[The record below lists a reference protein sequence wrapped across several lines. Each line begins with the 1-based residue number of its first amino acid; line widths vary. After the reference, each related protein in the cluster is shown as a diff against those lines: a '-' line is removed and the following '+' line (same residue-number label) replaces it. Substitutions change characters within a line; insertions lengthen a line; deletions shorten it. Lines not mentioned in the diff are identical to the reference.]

1 MFSLLATAGTT
12 DSSGETLT
20 DQAVSKVNAFQ
31 RFWDGI
37 DWDAILAAFIQ
48 KSLYLIFLIVLFWIL
63 HRVGKYLI
71 DKSFNQYSK
80 KAILNESRLKT
91 LHSLLNTIFHFKR
104 HKDIITHLYDFIKF
118 TVNLNAYFY
127 INFLRTNN
135 LKTNQLF
142 NNFIF
147 KIIFF

>member
-91 LHSLLNTIFHFKR
+91 LHSLLNTIFHYTLGF
-104 HKDIITHLYDFIKF
+104 F
-118 TVNLNAYFY
+118 FY
-127 INFLRTNN
+127 LC
-135 LKTNQLF
+135 
-142 NNFIF
+142 NFICYRCADRITF
-147 KIIFF
+147 GWCRNCRCGNRSWCPRVHE

>member
-48 KSLYLIFLIVLFWIL
+48 KSLYLVFLIILFWIL

-91 LHSLLNTIFHFKR
+91 LHSLLNTIFHYTLGFS
-104 HKDIITHLYDFIKF
+104 LSMQ
-118 TVNLNAYFY
+118 FY
-127 INFLRTNN
+127 LLSVYRSDHFWLVPELQVWRSV
-135 LKTNQLF
+135 LVPKGS
-142 NNFIF
+142 
-147 KIIFF
+147 

>member
-48 KSLYLIFLIVLFWIL
+48 KVYIWFFDHPFLDSSPC
-63 HRVGKYLI
+63 GKI
-71 DKSFNQYSK
+71 SD
-80 KAILNESRLKT
+80 
-91 LHSLLNTIFHFKR
+91 
-104 HKDIITHLYDFIKF
+104 
-118 TVNLNAYFY
+118 
-127 INFLRTNN
+127 
-135 LKTNQLF
+135 
-142 NNFIF
+142 
-147 KIIFF
+147 

>member
-91 LHSLLNTIFHFKR
+91 LRSLLNTIFHLQMEMLSMKSLNLILR
-104 HKDIITHLYDFIKF
+104 HLYM
-118 TVNLNAYFY
+118 
-127 INFLRTNN
+127 RS
-135 LKTNQLF
+135 
-142 NNFIF
+142 
-147 KIIFF
+147 

>member
-48 KSLYLIFLIVLFWIL
+48 KKFISDFFDRPFLDSSPC
-63 HRVGKYLI
+63 GKI
-71 DKSFNQYSK
+71 SD
-80 KAILNESRLKT
+80 
-91 LHSLLNTIFHFKR
+91 
-104 HKDIITHLYDFIKF
+104 
-118 TVNLNAYFY
+118 
-127 INFLRTNN
+127 
-135 LKTNQLF
+135 
-142 NNFIF
+142 
-147 KIIFF
+147 

>member
-91 LHSLLNTIFHFKR
+91 LHS
-104 HKDIITHLYDFIKF
+104 
-118 TVNLNAYFY
+118 
-127 INFLRTNN
+127 
-135 LKTNQLF
+135 
-142 NNFIF
+142 
-147 KIIFF
+147 

>member
-91 LHSLLNTIFHFKR
+91 LHSLLFKYYFS
-104 HKDIITHLYDFIKF
+104 LYPW
-118 TVNLNAYFY
+118 
-127 INFLRTNN
+127 FL
-135 LKTNQLF
+135 LYLC
-142 NNFIF
+142 NFICYRCTDRF
-147 KIIFF
+147 TFGWCRNCRCGDRPWCTRVHE

>member
-48 KSLYLIFLIVLFWIL
+48 KV
-63 HRVGKYLI
+63 
-71 DKSFNQYSK
+71 
-80 KAILNESRLKT
+80 
-91 LHSLLNTIFHFKR
+91 
-104 HKDIITHLYDFIKF
+104 
-118 TVNLNAYFY
+118 Y
-127 INFLRTNN
+127 IW
-135 LKTNQLF
+135 
-142 NNFIF
+142 
-147 KIIFF
+147 FF

>member
-48 KSLYLIFLIVLFWIL
+48 KFIS
-63 HRVGKYLI
+63 
-71 DKSFNQYSK
+71 
-80 KAILNESRLKT
+80 
-91 LHSLLNTIFHFKR
+91 
-104 HKDIITHLYDFIKF
+104 DF
-118 TVNLNAYFY
+118 
-127 INFLRTNN
+127 
-135 LKTNQLF
+135 
-142 NNFIF
+142 
-147 KIIFF
+147 

>member
-91 LHSLLNTIFHFKR
+91 LHSLLNTIFIIPLVSSLSTQFYLLSVYRSVHFWLVPELQVWRSALVPKGS
-104 HKDIITHLYDFIKF
+104 
-118 TVNLNAYFY
+118 
-127 INFLRTNN
+127 
-135 LKTNQLF
+135 
-142 NNFIF
+142 
-147 KIIFF
+147 

>member
-91 LHSLLNTIFHFKR
+91 LHSLLNTIFIIPLVSFLSMQFYLLSVCRSDHFWLVPELQVWQSVLVPKGS
-104 HKDIITHLYDFIKF
+104 
-118 TVNLNAYFY
+118 
-127 INFLRTNN
+127 
-135 LKTNQLF
+135 
-142 NNFIF
+142 
-147 KIIFF
+147 

>member
-48 KSLYLIFLIVLFWIL
+48 KSLYLVF
-63 HRVGKYLI
+63 
-71 DKSFNQYSK
+71 
-80 KAILNESRLKT
+80 
-91 LHSLLNTIFHFKR
+91 
-104 HKDIITHLYDFIKF
+104 
-118 TVNLNAYFY
+118 
-127 INFLRTNN
+127 
-135 LKTNQLF
+135 
-142 NNFIF
+142 
-147 KIIFF
+147 